1 MKLAEPAGVLRERLL
16 QCPKQQLIETGHD
29 SEEYKNEIYSLAEQL
44 ADEKS
49 TSGMLRH
56 MLG

>member
-1 MKLAEPAGVLRERLL
+1 MKLAEPDGVLRERIE
-16 QCPKQQLIETGHD
+16 KKKKKQLIETGHD

>member
-1 MKLAEPAGVLRERLL
+1 MKFAEPDGVLRDRMLEVA
-16 QCPKQQLIETGHD
+16 KKQLIETGHD